1 MNDNTMVEM
10 EKQSDKR
17 QSVDIGMNNK
27 YEDKGKKNIIIIN
40 LRTGDWLKRY
50 KKKSDKIEND
60 KDGKVIEVRRK
71 R

>member
-40 LRTGDWLKRY
+40 LRTGD
-50 KKKSDKIEND
+50 
-60 KDGKVIEVRRK
+60 
-71 R
+71 